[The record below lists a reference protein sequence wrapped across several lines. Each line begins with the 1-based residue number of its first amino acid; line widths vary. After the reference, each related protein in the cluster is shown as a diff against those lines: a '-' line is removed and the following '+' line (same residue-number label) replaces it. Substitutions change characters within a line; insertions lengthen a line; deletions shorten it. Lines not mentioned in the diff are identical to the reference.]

1 MNALKKI
8 ETIIVDLFWNHP
20 TKIVF
25 TLGFLAGVMFTKF
38 LL

>member
-1 MNALKKI
+1 MDIKEKI
-8 ETIIVDLFWNHP
+8 TELFWNHP

-25 TLGFLAGVMFTKF
+25 TLGFLAGAAFVS

>member
-1 MNALKKI
+1 MDIREKI
-8 ETIIVDLFWNHP
+8 TELFWNHP

-25 TLGFLAGVMFTKF
+25 TLGFLTGAAFVS

>member
-1 MNALKKI
+1 MDIKEKI
-8 ETIIVDLFWNHP
+8 TELFWNHP

-25 TLGFLAGVMFTKF
+25 TLGFLTGAAFVS

>member
-1 MNALKKI
+1 MDIREKI
-8 ETIIVDLFWNHP
+8 TELFWNHP

-25 TLGFLAGVMFTKF
+25 TLGFLTGAVFVS